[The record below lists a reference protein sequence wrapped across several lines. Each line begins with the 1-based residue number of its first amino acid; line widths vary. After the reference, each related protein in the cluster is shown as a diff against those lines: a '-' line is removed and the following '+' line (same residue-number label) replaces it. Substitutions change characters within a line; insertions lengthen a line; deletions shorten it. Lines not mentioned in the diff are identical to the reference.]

1 MTPYAD
7 IVVRNADGNTIAVVE
22 VKNRENLSRDVA
34 IDLRR
39 NLIAHGLVPAAQY
52 FLLLSQ
58 DSGFLWKD
66 MGLATLDAPPTQEF
80 SMQPVLQRYL
90 PQMEPKN
97 RLGESILELLVL
109 QWLNEIAIDGREP
122 PEEPE
127 RLLATSGFLD
137 SLRDATILVEANA

>member
-1 MTPYAD
+1 MIPYAD
-7 IVVRNADGNTIAVVE
+7 IVARNAEGNTIAVVE
-22 VKNRENLSRDVA
+22 VKNRENLSKDVA

-39 NLIAHGLVPAAQY
+39 NLIMHGLVPVAPY

-66 MGLATLDAPPTQEF
+66 MGLAALDAPPTQEF
-80 SMQPVLQRYL
+80 SMRPVLQRYL
-90 PQMEPKN
+90 PQMESEN

-109 QWLNEIAIDGREP
+109 QWLNEIAIDGRES

-137 SLRDATILVEANA
+137 SLRDATILVEANP